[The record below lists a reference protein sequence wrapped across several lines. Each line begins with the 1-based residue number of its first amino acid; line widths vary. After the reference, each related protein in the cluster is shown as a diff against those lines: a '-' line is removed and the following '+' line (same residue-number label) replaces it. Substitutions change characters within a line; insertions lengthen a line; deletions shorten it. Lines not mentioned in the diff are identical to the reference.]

1 LVVVVDDVF
10 KLLEGDEEE
19 LFVALFPILL
29 LLLLKV
35 DRLFFTEIA
44 GELFVLKLFA
54 FDSIVMFKFLSTRSC
69 GSPIEPAPAEPLP
82 LPPEV
87 LPDVMILSASEL
99 ESDPENLKPSG
110 AGWYGGCAPRSTLNS
125 PRSMAPTSSDEV
137 ITSPVSGPLSS
148 N

>member
-1 LVVVVDDVF
+1 M
-10 KLLEGDEEE
+10 
-19 LFVALFPILL
+19 
-29 LLLLKV
+29 
-35 DRLFFTEIA
+35 FTFSFQIFTNETY
-44 GELFVLKLFA
+44 
-54 FDSIVMFKFLSTRSC
+54 VMFKFLSTRSC

-137 ITSPVSGPLSS
+137 ITSPASVPLAS